1 MHLVFIPVIHTK
13 DEQGNAIDKICA
25 RDFWRGRD
33 SYRKLQNDFHK
44 YITSKGFDLERGL
57 PVEETGAKHYKIED
71 LKKITNF
78 ENTKKVLRNINL
90 ELPQVPDIKDI
101 RKVMINRDEKIA
113 NEIIKPKDDI
123 IKNLYNDNLA
133 LHRELSKQSRVIKE
147 AEKYQKERDEIL
159 ADNKELNN
167 RVKELENEYKEK
179 NTTLDTKF
187 NNRKRKLEKEFKEK
201 TYDMEYEYKSK
212 VRKLEKE
219 NSKLHRIIDKF
230 YETID
235 KFIHWICVKFDMGA
249 EDNLIRD
256 FQKETNTFID
266 PEKQIKHEEMEKE
279 WDLER

>member
-1 MHLVFIPVIHTK
+1 MPDVP
-13 DEQGNAIDKICA
+13 
-25 RDFWRGRD
+25 
-33 SYRKLQNDFHK
+33 
-44 YITSKGFDLERGL
+44 
-57 PVEETGAKHYKIED
+57 
-71 LKKITNF
+71 
-78 ENTKKVLRNINL
+78 
-90 ELPQVPDIKDI
+90 ELADISRFSIK
-101 RKVMINRDEKIA
+101 RDEKILE
-113 NEIIKPKDDI
+113 EIIKPKDDI
-123 IKNLYNDNLA
+123 IKELYNDNLA

-167 RVKELENEYKEK
+167 KVKKLENEYKGK
-179 NTTLDTKF
+179 SITLDLKF
-187 NNRKRKLEKEFKEK
+187 DNRKRELEKEFQEK

-235 KFIHWICVKFDMGA
+235 RFIYWICEKFDMGA

-256 FQKETNTFID
+256 FQKETNTFLD
-266 PEKQIKHEEMEKE
+266 TEKQIKKEEREME